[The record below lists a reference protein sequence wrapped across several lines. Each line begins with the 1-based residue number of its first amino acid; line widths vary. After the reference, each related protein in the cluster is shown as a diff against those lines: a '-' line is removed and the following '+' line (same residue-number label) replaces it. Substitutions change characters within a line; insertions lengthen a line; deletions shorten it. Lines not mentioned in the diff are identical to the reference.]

1 MNDKKDSAGKLLSDA
16 ESLTSI
22 GKFVRKTSL
31 DELPHLINV
40 MKGEI
45 SLIGT
50 RPLLPEYLPLYN
62 EIQKRRHTIKP

>member
-1 MNDKKDSAGKLLSDA
+1 MNDKKDSAGKLLYDA

-22 GKFVRKTSL
+22 SKFVRKTSL
-31 DELPHLINV
+31 DELPQLINGI
-40 MKGEI
+40 KGDI

-50 RPLLPEYLPLYN
+50 RPLLREYLPLYN